1 MCRYTQSSN
10 GSATNDTEQWYVHQ
24 HGDGAMA
31 CLQSTGPDWLT
42 QGRSDWLPQMLS
54 GPSGAVKSLDY

>member
-10 GSATNDTEQWYVHQ
+10 CGVTNDTEQWYVHQ
-24 HGDGAMA
+24 HRDGMMA
-31 CLQSTGPDWLT
+31 SFAEHWARLANTGVILIGCL
-42 QGRSDWLPQMLS
+42 MLS